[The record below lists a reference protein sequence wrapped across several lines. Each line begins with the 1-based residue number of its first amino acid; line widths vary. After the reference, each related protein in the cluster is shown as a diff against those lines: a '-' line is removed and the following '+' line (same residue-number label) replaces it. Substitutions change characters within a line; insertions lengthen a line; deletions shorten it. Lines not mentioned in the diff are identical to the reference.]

1 MDLTSAEVGAVNH
14 ERTRQE
20 ALLLNEKTVAERLG
34 VTVHAMRRWRFEG
47 RGPRFIHVGR
57 LVRYRPEDV
66 EAWLDAQPTG
76 GEVAA

>member
-1 MDLTSAEVGAVNH
+1 MNKNDLVL
-14 ERTRQE
+14 QD
-20 ALLLNEKTVAERLG
+20 EKQLAGYLG
-34 VTVHAMRRWRFEG
+34 VTVHALRRWRFEG

-76 GEVAA
+76 GAVAA